1 MSNYNY
7 DQEMHSQSMI
17 QDDINYKQMTNA
29 LAYQKDVEY
38 MKQLFPSVL
47 QIIQTEI
54 DDECDKL
61 EYSGSV
67 MFDEYPDKTHL
78 RMIVDRIMMRLSTS
92 DEDENDGD
100 VQGASL
106 DYCDTSPRYC
116 EDDAMLDC
124 EEEYSVEATGFEQ
137 NPADGLSKEFPR
149 RWGPGWGPGW
159 GSGKG
164 PGWGPGW
171 GPPPRPWGPRQCF
184 GPHCPI
190 VNRPCGHGRWC
201 PPTPFADYDDNG
213 NPNWMRH
220 LVENMLTNEMTYRR
234 SRYRNHNL

>member
-47 QIIQTEI
+47 QVIQTEI

-78 RMIVDRIMMRLSTS
+78 RMIVDRIMLRFSS
-92 DEDENDGD
+92 SDENDGD

-106 DYCDTSPRYC
+106 DYYGTAPSYC

-137 NPADGLSKEFPR
+137 GTADGLSKEFPR
-149 RWGPGWGPGW
+149 RWGPGWGPGP
-159 GSGKG
+159 G

-171 GPPPRPWGPRQCF
+171 GPPPPPPHPKRPRPCF
-184 GPHCPI
+184 GPLCPI
-190 VNRPCGHGRWC
+190 VNRPCGRGRWC
-201 PPTPFADYDDNG
+201 PPFPFADYDDKG

-220 LVENMLTNEMTYRR
+220 LVENMLTSEMTYRR